1 MRFSLLLL
9 LWTLP
14 CAAHIGYEEPWGKDS
29 DLHYPTTASS
39 SASATLSVRMAEK
52 IIRFHQNVLSPVDG
66 PRSHFYPSSSEY
78 MRLAIQKYG
87 FFKGFALGCNR
98 LLRENDAAWVYRK
111 IETAEGRILK
121 YDPVP

>member
-1 MRFSLLLL
+1 MRFSLIL
-9 LWTLP
+9 LWIIP

-29 DLHYPTTASS
+29 DLHYEATVAAPPPSS
-39 SASATLSVRMAEK
+39 LSVRMAEK
-52 IIRFHQNVLSPVDG
+52 IIRFHQTVLSPVDG

-78 MRLAIQKYG
+78 MRLAMQKHG

-111 IETAEGRILK
+111 VETEDGRILK
-121 YDPVP
+121 YDPIP